1 MNKEDTI
8 FFLHDMLNAA
18 ESNGDALGAE
28 VLRPALAALERPESS
43 KRVKREKEYISIA
56 EASEILG
63 VSYNHVRGTVIPN
76 VPHFKVGRRI
86 LIREEAFRKYLKS
99 LERGRP
105 VY

>member
-1 MNKEDTI
+1 ME
-8 FFLHDMLNAA
+8 
-18 ESNGDALGAE
+18 
-28 VLRPALAALERPESS
+28 
-43 KRVKREKEYISIA
+43 KRVKREKREKEYISIA

-63 VSYNHVRGTVIPN
+63 VSYNHVRDTVIPN

>member
-1 MNKEDTI
+1 ME
-8 FFLHDMLNAA
+8 
-18 ESNGDALGAE
+18 
-28 VLRPALAALERPESS
+28 
-43 KRVKREKEYISIA
+43 KRVKREKREEEYISIA

-63 VSYNHVRGTVIPN
+63 VSYNHVRDTVIPN

>member
-1 MNKEDTI
+1 MNKEDTV
-8 FFLHDMLNAA
+8 FFLRDMLNAA
-18 ESNGDALGAE
+18 ERSGDALAPE
-28 VLRPALAALERPESS
+28 ILRTALAALERPESS
-43 KRVKREKEYISIA
+43 KREKRGKEYISIA

-63 VSYNHVRGTVIPN
+63 VSYNHVRDTVIPN
-76 VPHFKVGRRI
+76 VPHFKVGRRV

>member
-1 MNKEDTI
+1 ME
-8 FFLHDMLNAA
+8 
-18 ESNGDALGAE
+18 
-28 VLRPALAALERPESS
+28 
-43 KRVKREKEYISIA
+43 KRVKREKQEKEYISIA

-63 VSYNHVRGTVIPN
+63 VSYNHVRDTVIPN
-76 VPHFKVGRRI
+76 VPHFKVGRRV